1 MSKTENLLEGFPELG
16 VEDGI
21 DDRVDAAV
29 DIAEPGGDEEG
40 RVARMPVRL
49 QLDADGV
56 DDVAS
61 EKRSPADQETA

>member
-1 MSKTENLLEGFPELG
+1 MPKSENFLECFPELR
-16 VEDGI
+16 VEDGV

-29 DIAEPGGDEEG
+29 DVAEPCGDEEG

-61 EKRSPADQETA
+61 EERGPADQETA